1 VEKGAV
7 SPPARSLNTAVLAL
21 MLMLCVSWGLQNVAI
36 KVTLHGF
43 APMVQM
49 ALRSLFAAAVLWVWA
64 RVRGQTPLIVR
75 DGTARWGLLAGVL
88 FAAEFVLLYFSLQ
101 FTTVIHATLF
111 LYTAPFFVAVGGWF
125 ALPEE
130 RLRPLQWFGLLLSFI
145 AVALALGTPQSLGSG
160 GSLAGDLMALAAG
173 AGWGA
178 TTLVI
183 KASPLR
189 RAPAERTL
197 FYQLVVCAA
206 VGIAAAAIAGE
217 GLPSAPP
224 AIAVGALAYQTL
236 WVAGVT
242 YLIWFQLLA
251 KYPAGPLQTATTMTP
266 LFGVIAAHLILGEA
280 ISATFAVAV
289 ALLLAGLFLVNRA
302 PRQAAPA
309 PAE

>member
-1 VEKGAV
+1 MSA
-7 SPPARSLNTAVLAL
+7 PARSLNASVLAL
-21 MLMLCVSWGLQNVAI
+21 MLMLCASWGLQNVAI
-36 KVTLHGF
+36 KLALQDF

-49 ALRSLFAAAVLWVWA
+49 ALRSVFAAVLVWA
-64 RVRGQTPLIVR
+64 WARARGKAPLIIR
-75 DGTARWGLLAGVL
+75 DGTARWGLVAGCL
-88 FAAEFVLLYFSLQ
+88 FAAEFVLLYFGLQ
-101 FTTVIHATLF
+101 FTTVIRMTLF
-111 LYTAPFFVAVGGWF
+111 LYTAPFFVALGGWF
-125 ALPEE
+125 FLPEE
-130 RLRPLQWFGLLLSFI
+130 RLRPLQWLGLVLSFV

-160 GSLAGDLMALAAG
+160 GNILGDLMALAAG
-173 AGWGA
+173 VGWGA

-217 GLPSAPP
+217 GLPAAPSAV
-224 AIAVGALAYQTL
+224 AVGALAYQTL

-251 KYPAGPLQTATTMTP
+251 AYPAGPLQTATTMTP
-266 LFGVIAAHLILGEA
+266 LFGVVAAHLILGEA
-280 ISATFAVAV
+280 ITATFAAAV
-289 ALLLAGLFLVNRA
+289 VLLLVGLILVNR
-302 PRQAAPA
+302 PDRKAAPA